1 MTTAEKAPIGPFSH
15 WQMTRESA
23 CILSHAFLRN
33 WQLRVIWAVFMDMG
47 AIAPPAGYDGA
58 RYVEETAEAVE
69 AKESQIMPRLFGTDG
84 VRGLANRDLT
94 ARLALDL
101 GDAAVRVLGNSA
113 VREGLPEGRRRALI
127 GRDTRVSG
135 DFWRPRCAPACLL
148 AAST

>member
-101 GDAAVRVLGNSA
+101 GDAAVRVLGNS
-113 VREGLPEGRRRALI
+113 GG
-127 GRDTRVSG
+127 VS
-135 DFWRPRCAPACLL
+135 
-148 AAST
+148 AA